1 MGQKKETF
9 RFFELRREWSMLKDE
24 QKTEKLAEIAEEFKK
39 FVDEKNEEK
48 IITQFIE
55 SVRIGQSIDEISK
68 IISQNSETSTICLL
82 TKTRDAI
89 TKNEGTVPSCIS
101 TRIEELEKS
110 QKEKKKSEE
119 NKENETKNENDEKR
133 KSQSKQRKS

>member
-1 MGQKKETF
+1 MGMFEKQREARRKLEEQKKEKKEEENAQKKETF

-24 QKTEKLAEIAEEFKK
+24 QKTEKLAEIEEEFKK

-82 TKTRDAI
+82 TKIRDAI

-101 TRIEELEKS
+101 
-110 QKEKKKSEE
+110 
-119 NKENETKNENDEKR
+119 
-133 KSQSKQRKS
+133 